1 MSSTNKTA
9 YYDLSQYIGTD
20 KPTYL
25 QDYNGDMSKIDT
37 AIHNVNG
44 VATTATQSAGSAE
57 AKAEQANTNVT
68 ALQGR
73 VGAVEGSVANLK
85 EKDTTQDSEINNA
98 KKLANE
104 ANTTA
109 NNAIQNANNANV
121 KIDGAKFS
129 GWSTFTNINS
139 NITANSAK
147 VMFNRQLNLIALNID
162 ISTQVAITNSDILMK
177 LPSNIPTPAK
187 TVTLNRIFI
196 NFIGYHVEGYFE
208 NVSMHTIT
216 IDTNGY
222 VHMPLFANSNGYAT
236 GVYAF
241 DEW

>member
-1 MSSTNKTA
+1 MSSTNKTT

-37 AIHNVNG
+37 AIHDVNN

-73 VGAVEGSVANLK
+73 VGAVEGSVSNLQD
-85 EKDTTQDSEINNA
+85 KDTAQDSEINNA
-98 KKLANE
+98 KKLAGD

-109 NNAIQNANNANV
+109 NNAMQNANNANV
-121 KIDGAKFS
+121 KIDSAKFS
-129 GWSTFTNINS
+129 GWNTFTNINS
-139 NITANSAK
+139 NVTVNSAK
-147 VMFNRQLNLIALNID
+147 IMFNRQLNIIALNID
-162 ISTQVAITNSDILMK
+162 ISTQITITNNDILMK
-177 LPSNIPTPAK
+177 LPSNIPTPTK
-187 TVTLNRIFI
+187 PVVLNRVLI
-196 NFIGYHVEGYFE
+196 NCIGYHMEGYFE
-208 NVSMHTIT
+208 SVSMNTIT

-222 VHMPLFANSNGYAT
+222 IHAPLFDNSNGYAN